1 MAKVNG
7 REDALLN
14 AYLNRYQTAQAS
26 NVGTGRSTTRKAQQ
40 QGSAI
45 MNATDKTLPVLHNS
59 YTETLNNI
67 VQGANLENSLNNDI
81 LNRQMKLAQAK
92 FDAANDMYKQ
102 QQKAQQY
109 AAKKAAKAAKSGGKS
124 SGKGGST
131 TGTGSDTESAAS
143 LDALFGGGASTG
155 GTTGSTAGSK
165 PKAEDTE
172 KPKTNSEKAKE
183 KSAQEKYLEAKKA
196 GARTTAA
203 KSYAEQNGTGL
214 ASVAQPAQS
223 RAVTRGGKVI
233 GSSYAA
239 AGSAPSAAETQAA
252 KDKRNDYKSRQ
263 EDIAAALKK
272 LQTDADYR
280 AELAAPGR
288 KLTSAEVAA
297 VNQYEKSTKNTGF
310 SGLKR
315 VFETAANK
323 EGLSQEDYAK
333 KTAAMNAEL
342 NQNSALRGKAQMNG
356 AGQTAQAFTAGL
368 YDSVPFL
375 TKSVDKLTDI
385 ANATGAELPQLSNAI
400 EGAKSYDPMAAMAG
414 TLVGKGMQY
423 KLFNTAMA
431 GTPLAQTMGK
441 AGNAVVGQAQKIPV
455 LGDILGAGAGDAL
468 GRILTD
474 TTADLALDTL
484 PTLADDLNTYSAQQ
498 EAIANGQTVDDALTP
513 GKIAGNTAKNI
524 AGNVAMNAL
533 PEIGGALFNRL
544 KGTAGDAAQ
553 DALKQADD
561 AVQDVQ
567 SAAPARNIVQPEA
580 NGTTG
585 LAAQIQRMN
594 TPDAANRSALDTLDE
609 LRGQVNLNGAQEKEA
624 EQLRRAVLQRQQEI
638 GDEAKLALQNTDSLP
653 IDAQGQAGYN
663 GAKAGVVNENLR
675 GNIPANIRVDA
686 ESGGGNELQ
695 SGSVRDGLSG
705 QAGESGQGGTESVLG
720 RGVQNNDARNAQ
732 SVAEWAQTITG
743 KDRRSPYTRRI
754 ESLYSQMQ
762 NGANREDLAEE
773 AKSIAL
779 GIVRAEDYADP
790 LDKSVTI
797 LKDYLKT
804 TPIKVDAQTQGEL
817 LNASG
822 LKTLSQYNIQNG
834 THFSLKD
841 GVDYDTAI
849 TEVYDR
855 MGMGNRIPDGN
866 AADALIGLVQ
876 QSKAGPLV
884 DTDMR
889 GAVTDYMRDR
899 ILDGPG
905 SAPLGG
911 EDFADWL
918 DTQSFDRNAP
928 DYVKRVYE
936 RGDAAMPTM
945 NAAPSADAG
954 DAAFLQPTDTA
965 SEPVPGLNIAEN
977 AQSVAKLNG
986 SESVHQN
993 TVGSKEREMP
1003 YQEYAGRGHSVT
1015 DIDRDTLTPENQN
1028 ILGTNAPYTVQR
1040 VSHAEQQANAQQI
1053 RSNEGLSATIDRIVK
1068 DSTSGS
1074 FNDETETLAGN
1085 ALRELNE
1092 KLNTLE
1098 PNTTEYA
1105 KTATQ
1110 ARIVRSKMR
1119 EGLTKTARTL
1129 ESAKQFTTPEKA
1141 VMNIEGILS
1150 DARDAAKKKNPGA
1163 FKKAQTAIE
1172 NAVEGGRS
1180 EANAQL
1186 GEIVTNELS
1195 KIVGAGK
1202 QAAGNGNA
1210 GQAAS
1215 AAKEVP
1221 VLDNPEDE
1229 WARAVARKTGNY
1241 AQDNLKKADPDDLF
1255 AKEIV
1260 NQLFETAKE
1269 SPVVQ
1274 GARAKNG
1281 YTAQAKLNLAFD
1293 AQDDYATVWNKARA
1307 IAQKNYKNN
1316 PDMTSR
1322 LQAFFDNVKDEGSLY
1337 SNKTVL
1343 SAFTENL
1350 KENDDTF
1357 RQLADRAAFGNKS
1370 EISRAANQLADAVE
1384 VPDKYRSGFLK
1395 TAESV
1400 LANSKQLTGAQAHAD
1415 GRAFRAALNRA
1426 GFTVGDIADASA
1438 FGNDIGPVMAAHEI
1452 METLNPPAEYRQT
1465 VFDNVYNYIK
1475 NNDAYQKQMEKADSR
1490 VLRRLVSNVDGGY
1503 TSIANKSAFGSDAG
1517 MQATVSDF
1525 LDEINA
1531 PTSLRGEMGDRLQK
1545 AITGNTQYQKA
1556 AAGADS
1562 RVFNEAVRHVQE
1574 ELEFTFQKL
1583 SGESDASKAKV
1594 LDGLKNTITDY
1605 LGVDDT
1611 QAAEVVQNIEKM
1623 YNSALSDGAMKRL
1636 TQIFPDTNKTANA
1649 PRDQFLELL
1658 RSGAYNDEYMGEAV
1672 KDLAATKFGI
1682 QQLSDEQVANI
1693 KQLAEQMETLPKD
1706 SKARVDIENE
1716 IATIAA
1722 GNVKG
1727 SFWDKWNAMR
1737 YTGMLFNAVTN
1748 IKNAVNNVG
1757 QGTLA
1762 LLKDGVNGAVQ
1773 RVVKAMGNDTAEVT
1787 VGYLNPA
1794 SKADRNLI
1802 GRSFA
1807 DADNS
1812 RWRQLTGTSENF
1824 EIAKAARNA
1833 GQTFNTR
1840 VMRTIDQMSS
1850 TMLEDADVYGTS
1862 GLLSFAKP
1870 LNENNALRKA
1880 AEFAQD
1886 ATKSMGE
1893 NGFIGVA
1900 GLKNNY
1906 SRYLASYLK
1915 AHGATDAIFDA
1926 TDDASK
1932 AMLEQARDY
1941 AVQQSLVNTYHEA
1954 NKLTE
1959 FIGKVKK
1966 SANDVPILG
1975 AWVEGQLPFVKTPT
1989 NVGIQ
1994 AWRYS
1999 PGGLVQ
2005 GLLQM
2010 GYDAAKG
2017 KDINKAMDTFSAG
2030 LTGSALA
2037 GLGAYLWS
2045 TGHLVPGMTDE
2056 EKAEADLTG
2065 AQENSLQF
2073 TDENGKLHSYTIN
2086 WFSNWAGPMMVGA
2099 NLAKLWDT
2107 HNDTGTSVVDKVLN
2121 ACVSVL
2127 DPVIDNSY
2135 LTSLNNTIDQLGN
2148 AQTGGEKAATLLT
2161 SGFGNYFTQAI
2172 PTLSG
2177 QLARTIDPTRRSTY
2191 TGLTGA
2197 AKNFAYF
2204 GQKSENKIP
2213 VLSKSNEP
2221 YIDVWGNEEKNFT
2234 PASGESAS
2242 DYAARAA
2249 YNFLSPGYYSESDGD
2264 EVSQYVEGLYKST
2277 GDKNVLPK
2285 NSSARGYTVS
2295 VPSLD
2300 GGDST
2305 EQRLTPQEKTAYDK
2319 AYGQTAYDLVDEL
2332 RQNSM
2337 FLQLPEDQQ
2346 SALVQDAY
2354 TVAKTAG
2361 GVAAVGDGVSGVNAK
2376 EYEAYRDGGAEG
2388 FSQYV
2393 LMKNAT
2399 DLVRDEKRE
2408 TSGNDDATLNTVEK
2422 WNTLYSQFGDDAVSN
2437 FVNSTDKGSTVRNI
2451 SDLAGDKA
2459 VTAYM
2464 QAYSAVA
2471 KTLDDDQTPDKFTVG
2486 YGMQKYGLSGDD
2498 FARAYLAAYY
2508 KKDKNGKYPEKGG
2521 TYADKAGAEIYQ
2533 SYGADALRDWVNYRA
2548 TIPDTNGNGKADK
2561 AEAVARLKEMD
2572 LTNEMRRAYLAKTNK
2587 QWGKKNPF

>member
-92 FDAANDMYKQ
+92 FDAASDLYQQ

-109 AAKKAAKAAKSGGKS
+109 AAKKAAKAAKSSGGS
-124 SGKGGST
+124 SGNGGST

-143 LDALFGGGASTG
+143 LDALFGGGASTS

-172 KPKTNSEKAKE
+172 KPKTENEKAKE

-203 KSYAEQNGTGL
+203 KSYAERSGTGL
-214 ASVAQPAQS
+214 VSAAQPTQS

-239 AGSAPSAAETQAA
+239 AGSAPSAAEAQAA

-272 LQTDADYR
+272 LQNDADYR

-342 NQNSALRGKAQMNG
+342 NQNSALRAKAQMNG

-385 ANATGAELPQLSNAI
+385 ANSTGAELPQLSNAI
-400 EGAKSYDPMAAMAG
+400 EGAKSYDPLAAAAG

-423 KLFNTAMA
+423 NLFNTAMA

-455 LGDILGAGAGDAL
+455 LGDVLGAGAGDAL
-468 GRILTD
+468 GRIFTD

-484 PTLADDLNTYSAQQ
+484 PTLADDLSTYSAQQ

-513 GKIAGNTAKNI
+513 GKIAGSTAKNI
-524 AGNVAMNAL
+524 AWNVAMNAL

-553 DALKQADD
+553 DALKQADN

-585 LAAQIQRMN
+585 LAAQIQQMN
-594 TPDAANRSALDTLDE
+594 TPDAANRSALNTLDE
-609 LRGQVNLNGAQEKEA
+609 LRSQVDLNGAQEKEA

-663 GAKAGVVNENLR
+663 GAKAGVVNENLG

-705 QAGESGQGGTESVLG
+705 QAGESWQGSTESVLG

-762 NGANREDLAEE
+762 NGASRESLAEE

-779 GIVRAEDYADP
+779 GVVRAEDYAEP
-790 LDKSVTI
+790 LDESATI

-841 GVDYDTAI
+841 GVDYDAAI
-849 TEVYDR
+849 MEVYDR

-866 AADALIGLVQ
+866 AADALMGLVQ

-884 DTDMR
+884 DTDMH
-889 GAVTDYMRDR
+889 GTVIDYMRDR

-954 DAAFLQPTDTA
+954 GAAFLQPTDTA
-965 SEPVPGLNIAEN
+965 SEPVPGMNIVEN
-977 AQSVAKLNG
+977 AQSVAGLNG
-986 SESVHQN
+986 SESVHPN

-1003 YQEYAGRGHSVT
+1003 YQEYTGRGHSVT

-1068 DSTSGS
+1068 DSTSGD
-1074 FNDETETLAGN
+1074 FNDDTATLAGN
-1085 ALRELNE
+1085 TLRELNE

-1098 PNTTEYA
+1098 PNTAEYA
-1105 KTATQ
+1105 RTATQ

-1141 VMNIEGILS
+1141 VMNVEGILN
-1150 DARDAAKKKNPGA
+1150 DARDAAQKKNPGA
-1163 FKKAQTAIE
+1163 FKKTQTAIE
-1172 NAVEGGRS
+1172 NAVEDGRS

-1195 KIVGAGK
+1195 KIVETGK
-1202 QAAGNGNA
+1202 QAAG
-1210 GQAAS
+1210 QAAG

-1221 VLDNPEDE
+1221 VLDNPEDV

-1241 AQDNLKKADPDDLF
+1241 AQDNLRKADPDDLF

-1269 SPVVQ
+1269 SPVTQ
-1274 GARAKNG
+1274 GARVKNG

-1293 AQDDYATVWNKARA
+1293 AQDDYSSVWNKARS
-1307 IAQKNYKNN
+1307 IAQKNYKDN

-1343 SAFTENL
+1343 SAFMENL

-1370 EISRAANQLADAVE
+1370 EISKAENRLADAVE
-1384 VPDKYRSGFLK
+1384 VPDAYRSGFLK

-1400 LANSKQLTGAQAHAD
+1400 LANSKQMTGAQAHAD

-1438 FGNDIGPVMAAHEI
+1438 FGNDISPVMAAHEI

-1475 NNDAYQKQMEKADSR
+1475 NNDGYQKQMEKANSR

-1503 TSIANKSAFGSDAG
+1503 TGIANKAAFGSDAG

-1531 PTSLRGEMGDRLQK
+1531 PTSLRGEMGERLQK
-1545 AITGNTQYQKA
+1545 AITGNAQYQKA

-1562 RVFNEAVRHVQE
+1562 RVFNEAVRHVRE

-1594 LDGLKNTITDY
+1594 LDGLKDTITDY
-1605 LGVDDT
+1605 LGVDNT

-1636 TQIFPDTNKTANA
+1636 AQIFPDTGKAANA

-1693 KQLAEQMETLPKD
+1693 KRLAEQMETLPKD

-1722 GNVKG
+1722 WNVKG
-1727 SFWDKWNAMR
+1727 SFWDKWNAAR

-1748 IKNAVNNVG
+1748 IKNAANNVG
-1757 QGTLA
+1757 QGALA
-1762 LLKDGVNGAVQ
+1762 LVKDGVNGAVQ
-1773 RVVKAMGNDTAEVT
+1773 RVAKAMGNDTAEVT

-1794 SKADRNLI
+1794 SKADRILI
-1802 GRSFA
+1802 GRAFA
-1807 DADNS
+1807 DTENS
-1812 RWRQLTGTSENF
+1812 RWRQLTGASEHF
-1824 EIAKAARNA
+1824 EMAKAARNA
-1833 GQTFNTR
+1833 GQTFDSR
-1840 VMRTIDQMSS
+1840 VMRTVDQMSS
-1850 TMLEDADVYGTS
+1850 AMLEDADVYGTS

-1870 LNENNALRKA
+1870 LSEKNPLRKA

-1926 TDDASK
+1926 TDNASK
-1932 AMLEQARDY
+1932 VMLEQARDY
-1941 AVQQSLVNTYHEA
+1941 AVQQALVNTYHEA
-1954 NKLTE
+1954 NVLTD
-1959 FIGKVKK
+1959 FIGIAKK
-1966 SANDVPILG
+1966 SANKVPLLG

-1999 PGGLVQ
+1999 PGGLLQ
-2005 GLLQM
+2005 GLAQM
-2010 GYDAAKG
+2010 GYDAARG

-2073 TDENGKLHSYTIN
+2073 TDESGKLHSYTIN
-2086 WFSNWAGPMMVGA
+2086 WLSNWAGPMMVGA
-2099 NLAKLWDT
+2099 NLAKMWDT
-2107 HNDTGTSVVDKVLN
+2107 RNDNSTGVVDKVLN

-2135 LTSLNNTIDQLGN
+2135 LSSLNNTIDQLGN
-2148 AQTGGEKAATLLT
+2148 AQTGGEKAATLIT

-2213 VLSKSNEP
+2213 VLSKNNEP

-2234 PASGESAS
+2234 PASGDSAS

-2249 YNFLSPGYYSESDGD
+2249 YNFLSPSYYSESDGD

-2295 VPSLD
+2295 VQSPD

-2319 AYGQTAYDLVDEL
+2319 TYGQTAYDLIDEL

-2361 GVAAVGDGVSGVNAK
+2361 GVAAVGDGVSGMNAK

-2399 DLVRDEKRE
+2399 DLVRDQKRE
-2408 TSGNDDATLNTVEK
+2408 TSGNDNADLNTVET
-2422 WNTLYSQFGDDAVSN
+2422 WDTLYSQFGDDAVSN
-2437 FVNSTDKGSTVRNI
+2437 FVNSTDKNSTVHNI
-2451 SDLAGDKA
+2451 RDLAGDKA

-2486 YGMQKYGLSGDD
+2486 YGMQKYGLSEDD

-2521 TYADKAGAEIYQ
+2521 TYADKAGAEIYK

-2561 AEAVARLKEMD
+2561 DEAVARLKEMD

-2587 QWGKKNPF
+2587 QWDKKNPF

>member
-26 NVGTGRSTTRKAQQ
+26 NVSTGRSTTRKAQQ

-92 FDAANDMYKQ
+92 FDAANDLYQQ

-109 AAKKAAKAAKSGGKS
+109 AAKKAAQAAKSSGRS
-124 SGKGGST
+124 SGNGGST
-131 TGTGSDTESAAS
+131 TGTGSDTKSAAS
-143 LDALFGGGASTG
+143 LDALFGGGASTS

-165 PKAEDTE
+165 PKAEDTKKDE
-172 KPKTNSEKAKE
+172 AKNEKAKK

-203 KSYAEQNGTGL
+203 KSYAERNGTGL
-214 ASVAQPAQS
+214 VSTAQPAQS

-252 KDKRNDYKSRQ
+252 KDKRNDYKSQQ

-272 LQTDADYR
+272 LQSDADYR

-315 VFETAANK
+315 VLETATNK

-333 KTAAMNAEL
+333 KTAAMNAAL

-385 ANATGAELPQLSNAI
+385 ANSTSAELPQLSNAI
-400 EGAKSYDPMAAMAG
+400 EGAKSYDPLAAAAG

-423 KLFNTAMA
+423 NLFNTAMA
-431 GTPLAQTMGK
+431 GTPLAHTMGK

-455 LGDILGAGAGDAL
+455 LGDVLGAGAGDAL

-484 PTLADDLNTYSAQQ
+484 PSLVSDVSEGKSAG
-498 EAIANGQTVDDALTP
+498 E
-513 GKIAGNTAKNI
+513 IAGNTAKNI
-524 AGNVAMNAL
+524 AANVAMNAV
-533 PEIGGALFNRL
+533 PEVGGALFNRL

-553 DALKQADD
+553 DALKQAGND
-561 AVQDVQ
+561 VQDVQ
-567 SAAPARNIVQPEA
+567 SSAPARNIVQPEA

-585 LAAQIQRMN
+585 LAAQIQQMN
-594 TPDAANRSALDTLDE
+594 TPDAANRSALNTLDE

-663 GAKAGVVNENLR
+663 EAKAGVVNENLG

-686 ESGGGNELQ
+686 ESGRGNELQ

-705 QAGESGQGGTESVLG
+705 QAGEGGQGGAESVLG
-720 RGVQNNDARNAQ
+720 RGVQSNDARNAQ

-762 NGANREDLAEE
+762 NGASREDLAEE

-779 GIVRAEDYADP
+779 GIVRAEDYAEP
-790 LDKSVTI
+790 LDESVTI

-841 GVDYDTAI
+841 GVDYDAAI

-876 QSKAGPLV
+876 QSKVGPLV

-945 NAAPSADAG
+945 NTAPSADAG
-954 DAAFLQPTDTA
+954 GAAFLQPTEAA

-986 SESVHQN
+986 SESVPAHAVGAESTRYDRREVVNQDYANQRVMRGDMDDQTAAGLGIGEQTHTVYSRTEGRDTASQDFDVLVQQTGSVTGAGRTVADELNRKIQN
-993 TVGSKEREMP
+993 GQWDAANV
-1003 YQEYAGRGHSVT
+1003 YAGSHAAEQLRHRLAELPEGSAEADIVKAQIANINRAVSAGQSKAGQALVSGRYAQPDEYSGIRRFEQYTQNSVDRFANTRQGQQLHDVAQEVADTMNGPMDDEFTAFVHSQGVDTGDDVRDQLEYMAEQIQRMGRARNVNINEEQARAAAARLQAGGTVEDIYGAFARNALGIGDLSQEDLDYAVDTFRRISDMPDSRERYDLEMSVYGRMANYMPARGFADRLNNIRYLCMLGNSRTHIRNMMGNVMMGTVTRAKDNIAGVMQLALPQSERTKAVGTMLTADGRRMVNRARDYADNQMYSILYQDGRWNMDTGLQAARNTYTTPVGRAIGRLSDINGGALEAEDNFFLRSAFGNSMASFLKARGYDSGIFDATDEHSRSVLRQAAAQALEDAREATFHEDNFLSTAFRNFSNDTRRHGPAGQIAYAVT
-1015 DIDRDTLTPENQN
+1015 EGILPFKKTPINIAKNALEYNPVGGAVEAIYRGATGQGATRVMDAAAKGVTGTAILGAGYLLAKNGMLTGGASGDDRTDNYNEMLGYQNYAVKIPGKGTYTLDWASPSSVPLLIGAQIAKDQEDGGEFNLTQTLDRMRQITQPVLETTMLQGLNDTLDSVSYADSNDKLATLATSALGSFANQFVPTALGQVARTVDDTRRSSYGGGDTKTERDIGYNIRKMENKIPGLSMNNEPYIDQWGREEVSLDGTDDSAGGMFLRGAYNMLSPGYVSAENITPVDEYLQGLYGNTNDSHVLPEKASSQIKVDGEGYYMTPE
-1028 ILGTNAPYTVQR
+1028 
-1040 VSHAEQQANAQQI
+1040 
-1053 RSNEGLSATIDRIVK
+1053 
-1068 DSTSGS
+1068 
-1074 FNDETETLAGN
+1074 
-1085 ALRELNE
+1085 E
-1092 KLNTLE
+1092 K
-1098 PNTTEYA
+1098 TEYA
-1105 KTATQ
+1105 KT
-1110 ARIVRSKMR
+1110 S
-1119 EGLTKTARTL
+1119 
-1129 ESAKQFTTPEKA
+1129 
-1141 VMNIEGILS
+1141 
-1150 DARDAAKKKNPGA
+1150 
-1163 FKKAQTAIE
+1163 
-1172 NAVEGGRS
+1172 
-1180 EANAQL
+1180 
-1186 GEIVTNELS
+1186 
-1195 KIVGAGK
+1195 
-1202 QAAGNGNA
+1202 
-1210 GQAAS
+1210 
-1215 AAKEVP
+1215 
-1221 VLDNPEDE
+1221 
-1229 WARAVARKTGNY
+1229 
-1241 AQDNLKKADPDDLF
+1241 
-1255 AKEIV
+1255 
-1260 NQLFETAKE
+1260 
-1269 SPVVQ
+1269 
-1274 GARAKNG
+1274 
-1281 YTAQAKLNLAFD
+1281 
-1293 AQDDYATVWNKARA
+1293 
-1307 IAQKNYKNN
+1307 
-1316 PDMTSR
+1316 
-1322 LQAFFDNVKDEGSLY
+1322 
-1337 SNKTVL
+1337 
-1343 SAFTENL
+1343 
-1350 KENDDTF
+1350 
-1357 RQLADRAAFGNKS
+1357 
-1370 EISRAANQLADAVE
+1370 
-1384 VPDKYRSGFLK
+1384 
-1395 TAESV
+1395 
-1400 LANSKQLTGAQAHAD
+1400 
-1415 GRAFRAALNRA
+1415 
-1426 GFTVGDIADASA
+1426 
-1438 FGNDIGPVMAAHEI
+1438 
-1452 METLNPPAEYRQT
+1452 
-1465 VFDNVYNYIK
+1465 
-1475 NNDAYQKQMEKADSR
+1475 
-1490 VLRRLVSNVDGGY
+1490 
-1503 TSIANKSAFGSDAG
+1503 
-1517 MQATVSDF
+1517 
-1525 LDEINA
+1525 
-1531 PTSLRGEMGDRLQK
+1531 
-1545 AITGNTQYQKA
+1545 
-1556 AAGADS
+1556 
-1562 RVFNEAVRHVQE
+1562 
-1574 ELEFTFQKL
+1574 
-1583 SGESDASKAKV
+1583 
-1594 LDGLKNTITDY
+1594 
-1605 LGVDDT
+1605 
-1611 QAAEVVQNIEKM
+1611 
-1623 YNSALSDGAMKRL
+1623 
-1636 TQIFPDTNKTANA
+1636 
-1649 PRDQFLELL
+1649 
-1658 RSGAYNDEYMGEAV
+1658 
-1672 KDLAATKFGI
+1672 
-1682 QQLSDEQVANI
+1682 
-1693 KQLAEQMETLPKD
+1693 
-1706 SKARVDIENE
+1706 
-1716 IATIAA
+1716 
-1722 GNVKG
+1722 
-1727 SFWDKWNAMR
+1727 
-1737 YTGMLFNAVTN
+1737 
-1748 IKNAVNNVG
+1748 
-1757 QGTLA
+1757 
-1762 LLKDGVNGAVQ
+1762 
-1773 RVVKAMGNDTAEVT
+1773 
-1787 VGYLNPA
+1787 
-1794 SKADRNLI
+1794 
-1802 GRSFA
+1802 
-1807 DADNS
+1807 
-1812 RWRQLTGTSENF
+1812 
-1824 EIAKAARNA
+1824 
-1833 GQTFNTR
+1833 
-1840 VMRTIDQMSS
+1840 
-1850 TMLEDADVYGTS
+1850 
-1862 GLLSFAKP
+1862 
-1870 LNENNALRKA
+1870 
-1880 AEFAQD
+1880 
-1886 ATKSMGE
+1886 
-1893 NGFIGVA
+1893 
-1900 GLKNNY
+1900 
-1906 SRYLASYLK
+1906 
-1915 AHGATDAIFDA
+1915 
-1926 TDDASK
+1926 
-1932 AMLEQARDY
+1932 
-1941 AVQQSLVNTYHEA
+1941 
-1954 NKLTE
+1954 
-1959 FIGKVKK
+1959 
-1966 SANDVPILG
+1966 
-1975 AWVEGQLPFVKTPT
+1975 
-1989 NVGIQ
+1989 
-1994 AWRYS
+1994 
-1999 PGGLVQ
+1999 
-2005 GLLQM
+2005 
-2010 GYDAAKG
+2010 
-2017 KDINKAMDTFSAG
+2017 
-2030 LTGSALA
+2030 
-2037 GLGAYLWS
+2037 
-2045 TGHLVPGMTDE
+2045 
-2056 EKAEADLTG
+2056 
-2065 AQENSLQF
+2065 
-2073 TDENGKLHSYTIN
+2073 
-2086 WFSNWAGPMMVGA
+2086 
-2099 NLAKLWDT
+2099 
-2107 HNDTGTSVVDKVLN
+2107 
-2121 ACVSVL
+2121 
-2127 DPVIDNSY
+2127 
-2135 LTSLNNTIDQLGN
+2135 
-2148 AQTGGEKAATLLT
+2148 
-2161 SGFGNYFTQAI
+2161 
-2172 PTLSG
+2172 
-2177 QLARTIDPTRRSTY
+2177 
-2191 TGLTGA
+2191 
-2197 AKNFAYF
+2197 
-2204 GQKSENKIP
+2204 
-2213 VLSKSNEP
+2213 
-2221 YIDVWGNEEKNFT
+2221 
-2234 PASGESAS
+2234 
-2242 DYAARAA
+2242 
-2249 YNFLSPGYYSESDGD
+2249 
-2264 EVSQYVEGLYKST
+2264 
-2277 GDKNVLPK
+2277 
-2285 NSSARGYTVS
+2285 
-2295 VPSLD
+2295 
-2300 GGDST
+2300 
-2305 EQRLTPQEKTAYDK
+2305 
-2319 AYGQTAYDLVDEL
+2319 GQTAYDLVDEL

-2451 SDLAGDKA
+2451 SNLAGDNA

-2561 AEAVARLKEMD
+2561 GEAVARLKEMD

>member
-1 MAKVNG
+1 MAKM
-7 REDALLN
+7 RSRTEALVN
-14 AYLNRYQTAQAS
+14 AYLNNYQNANAATVS
-26 NVGTGRSTTRKAQQ
+26 GGRSAQQ
-40 QGSAI
+40 SAQGRGSAI
-45 MNATDKTLPVLHNS
+45 MNATDKTLPALKDYSADVLNGIIKS
-59 YTETLNNI
+59 ADNAQNAAI
-67 VQGANLENSLNNDI
+67 SNF
-81 LNRQMKLAQAK
+81 KLAK
-92 FDAANDMYKQ
+92 KQ
-102 QQKAQQY
+102 IEAEQKA
-109 AAKKAAKAAKSGGKS
+109 AEKAAKAAAKS
-124 SGKGGST
+124 SGRSSGKKSGKKSSSTSSTDDASGSNT
-131 TGTGSDTESAAS
+131 S
-143 LDALFGGGASTG
+143 LDSLFGGAASTSS

-165 PKAEDTE
+165 PKADDT
-172 KPKTNSEKAKE
+172 KKDSEKTKG
-183 KSAQEKYLEAKKA
+183 KSAQEKYLESKKA

-203 KSYAEQNGTGL
+203 KSYAEQNGTGRVS
-214 ASVAQPAQS
+214 AAQPAHS
-223 RAVTRGGKVI
+223 RAVTRGGKAV

-239 AGSAPSAAETQAA
+239 AGSAASAAEKQAA
-252 KDKRNDYKSRQ
+252 KDKRNDYESRQ

-272 LQTDADYR
+272 LQTDASYR
-280 AELAAPGR
+280 TELALPGR
-288 KLTSAEVAA
+288 RLTSAEIQA
-297 VNQYEKSTKNTGF
+297 VKEYNQKPGDLYKQVQAGELSLDDYNKQGQELARMNQKASLN
-310 SGLKR
+310 GL
-315 VFETAANK
+315 
-323 EGLSQEDYAK
+323 
-333 KTAAMNAEL
+333 
-342 NQNSALRGKAQMNG
+342 
-356 AGQTAQAFTAGL
+356 GQDMQAFTAGL
-368 YDSVPFL
+368 MTSVPFV
-375 TKSVDKLTDI
+375 KQVDSAVKDYGNKATNGQYGKALESGAVADFLPTLENYQEQNRI
-385 ANATGAELPQLSNAI
+385 AAGA
-400 EGAKSYDPMAAMAG
+400 GTMAG
-414 TLVGKGMQY
+414 KAAQY
-423 KLFNTAMA
+423 NLFNNLME
-431 GTPLAQTMGK
+431 GTPLAETMGK
-441 AGNAVVGQAQKIPV
+441 VGGKVAGAASKVPV
-455 LGDILGAGAGDAL
+455 LGRFATPAAGEAL

-474 TTADLALDTL
+474 QTADTALDTIPSL
-484 PTLADDLNTYSAQQ
+484 VNDLQTYDDQQ
-498 EAIANGQTVDDALTP
+498 SRIKNGEQVDDALTP
-513 GKIAGNTAKNI
+513 GQIGLNTL
-524 AGNVAMNAL
+524 GNVAQNFAFNAI
-533 PEIGGALFNRL
+533 PEVGGAVLNRI

-561 AVQDVQ
+561 AVQNAQ
-567 SAAPARNIVQPEA
+567 NAAPARNIVQPEA

-585 LAAQIQRMN
+585 FAAQLQQMN
-594 TPDAANRSALDTLDE
+594 TPDAANRSALNTLDE
-609 LRGQVNLNGAQEKEA
+609 LRGQVDLNGAQEKEA

-638 GDEAKLALQNTDSLP
+638 GDEAKAALQNSNNLP
-653 IDAQGQAGYN
+653 IDGH
-663 GAKAGVVNENLR
+663 GAKAYNEVNGGVANDNLGTGVR
-675 GNIPANIRVDA
+675 ADVSDIADSRA
-686 ESGGGNELQ
+686 SNELQ
-695 SGSVRDGLSG
+695 PGNLGDGISG
-705 QAGESGQGGTESVLG
+705 QAAEGGQNSTASVLG
-720 RGVQNNDARNAQ
+720 RGVQGNDAKSAAQ
-732 SVAEWAQTITG
+732 VAEWAKSITG
-743 KDRRSPYTRRI
+743 KGRQSVYTRRI
-754 ESLYSQMQ
+754 ENLYNQMQ
-762 NGANREDLAEE
+762 NGASRESLAEE
-773 AKSIAL
+773 AANIAAGL
-779 GIVRAEDYADP
+779 VKERNFAEP
-790 LDKSVTI
+790 LDEATSNLREYMKN
-797 LKDYLKT
+797 
-804 TPIKVDAQTQGEL
+804 TPIRLDEKAAGDILYT
-817 LNASG
+817 SG
-822 LKTLSQYNIQNG
+822 LKSIQQYNIQNG
-834 THFSLKD
+834 TKFSLTD
-841 GVDYDTAI
+841 GIPYDTAMQ
-849 TEVYDR
+849 ELGE
-855 MGMGNRIPDGN
+855 MGVGVNGSSVDDLLKAVDASN
-866 AADALIGLVQ
+866 A
-876 QSKAGPLV
+876 KPLV
-884 DTDMR
+884 DSDQ
-889 GAVTDYMRDR
+889 AAAYSDYLRDR
-899 ILDGPG
+899 ILDGPSDTQMG
-905 SAPLGG
+905 A

-918 DTQSFDRNAP
+918 DVQSFDRDAP
-928 DYVKRVYE
+928 DYVQRLLE
-936 RGDAAMPTM
+936 RDNIPTL
-945 NAAPSADAG
+945 NQTADAV
-954 DAAFLQPTDTA
+954 
-965 SEPVPGLNIAEN
+965 SEPVPGMGTANSTRLA
-977 AQSVAKLNG
+977 AQEQPLNG
-986 SESVHQN
+986 SESVHPN

-1003 YQEYAGRGHSVT
+1003 YQEYTGRGHSVT
-1015 DIDRDTLTPENQN
+1015 DIDRDTLTQENQN

-1068 DSTSGS
+1068 DSTSGN

-1085 ALRELNE
+1085 TLRELNE

-1098 PNTTEYA
+1098 PNTAEYA
-1105 KTATQ
+1105 RTATQ

-1141 VMNIEGILS
+1141 VMNVEGILN
-1150 DARDAAKKKNPGA
+1150 DARDAAQKKNPGA

-1172 NAVEGGRS
+1172 NAVEGGRN

-1195 KIVGAGK
+1195 KIVEAGK
-1202 QAAGNGNA
+1202 QAVENGSA
-1210 GQAAS
+1210 GQAGS
-1215 AAKEVP
+1215 ATPKVP
-1221 VLDNPEDE
+1221 VLDNPEDV

-1269 SPVVQ
+1269 SPVAQ
-1274 GARAKNG
+1274 GARVKNG

-1293 AQDDYATVWNKARA
+1293 AQDDYAAVWNKAKA

-1316 PDMTSR
+1316 PDMTNR

-1370 EISRAANQLADAVE
+1370 EISKAANRLADAVE
-1384 VPDKYRSGFLK
+1384 VPDAYRSGFLK

-1438 FGNDIGPVMAAHEI
+1438 FGNDISPVMAAHEI
-1452 METLNPPAEYRQT
+1452 METLNPPTEYRQT

-1475 NNDAYQKQMEKADSR
+1475 NNDGYQKQTEKADSR
-1490 VLRRLVSNVDGGY
+1490 ILRRLVNNVDGGY
-1503 TSIANKSAFGSDAG
+1503 TSIANKVAFGSDAG

-1531 PTSLRGEMGDRLQK
+1531 PTSLRGEMGERLQK

-1594 LDGLKNTITDY
+1594 LDGLKDTITDY

-1636 TQIFPDTNKTANA
+1636 AQIFPDTGKSTNA

-1722 GNVKG
+1722 GNVRG
-1727 SFWDKWNAMR
+1727 SFWDKYNAMR

-1773 RVVKAMGNDTAEVT
+1773 RVAKAMGNETADVT

-1794 SKADRNLI
+1794 SKADRSLI
-1802 GRSFA
+1802 GRAFA
-1807 DADNS
+1807 DTENS
-1812 RWRQLTGTSENF
+1812 RWRQLTGASENF
-1824 EIAKAARNA
+1824 EMAKAARNA
-1833 GQTFNTR
+1833 GQTFDTR
-1840 VMRTIDQMSS
+1840 VMRTVDQMSS
-1850 TMLEDADVYGTS
+1850 AMLEDADVYGTS

-1870 LNENNALRKA
+1870 LSEKNPLRKA

-1926 TDDASK
+1926 TDEASK

-1941 AVQQSLVNTYHEA
+1941 AVQQALVNTYHEA
-1954 NKLTE
+1954 NVLTD
-1959 FIGKVKK
+1959 FIGSAKK
-1966 SANDVPILG
+1966 SANKVPLLG

-1999 PGGLVQ
+1999 PGGLLQ
-2005 GLLQM
+2005 GLAQM

-2086 WFSNWAGPMMVGA
+2086 WLSNWAGPMMVGA
-2099 NLAKLWDT
+2099 NLAKMWDT
-2107 HNDTGTSVVDKVLN
+2107 RNDNSTGVVDKVLN

-2135 LTSLNNTIDQLGN
+2135 LSSLNNTIDQLGN
-2148 AQTGGEKAATLLT
+2148 AQTGGEKAATLIT

-2242 DYAARAA
+2242 DYAARAV
-2249 YNFLSPGYYSESDGD
+2249 YNFLSPSYYSESDDD

-2295 VPSLD
+2295 VQNPD
-2300 GGDST
+2300 GDST
-2305 EQRLTPQEKTAYDK
+2305 EQRLTPQEKTVYDK
-2319 AYGQTAYDLVDEL
+2319 TYGQTAYGIVDSL
-2332 RQNSM
+2332 RQNDM
-2337 FLQLPEDQQ
+2337 FLKLPEDQQ
-2346 SALVQDAY
+2346 SALVQEAY
-2354 TVAKTAG
+2354 SVAKTVG
-2361 GVAAVGDGVSGVNAK
+2361 GVAAVGDGVSGTGSKA
-2376 EYEAYRDGGAEG
+2376 YEAYQQGGVPTLESYLLA
-2388 FSQYV
+2388 
-2393 LMKNAT
+2393 KNAT
-2399 DLVRDEKRE
+2399 DIARDEKRE
-2408 TSGNDDATLNTVEK
+2408 ATGSDTASLDTVET
-2422 WNTLYSQFGDDAVSN
+2422 WNTLYSQFGDDAIPQ
-2437 FVNSTDKGSTVRNI
+2437 FVDTTDDDSAVRRI
-2451 SDLAGDKA
+2451 DQYAGDNG
-2459 VTAYM
+2459 VSAYM
-2464 QAYSAVA
+2464 RAYSAVA
-2471 KTLDDDQTPDKFTVG
+2471 NTLEEGQTPNKYYVG
-2486 YGMQKYGLSGDD
+2486 IGMQKYGLNGED
-2498 FARAYLAAYY
+2498 FARAYLAAYSKTD
-2508 KKDKNGKYPEKGG
+2508 KKGAEMYEKYGVDGLKGWVEFKA
-2521 TYADKAGAEIYQ
+2521 YAD
-2533 SYGADALRDWVNYRA
+2533 AD
-2548 TIPDTNGNGKADK
+2548 GNGH
-2561 AEAVARLKEMD
+2561 LKKTEVIDQLNKMS
-2572 LTNEMRRAYLAKTNK
+2572 LTEQLYNAYYNAAM
-2587 QWGKKNPF
+2587 GK